1 LKSKSFIV
9 FSLKTI
15 KIAMKSRKQLL
26 NKMKAKAF
34 DTGLFKRILTYT
46 KPYKWRY
53 NGVIIFAISLSIFA
67 ALRPYLLKQTVD
79 GYIKTHDQLGLLFYV
94 TLMGI
99 VLMLEVFSQF
109 YFVYWANWLGQDI
122 VKDIR
127 TKLFKHILS
136 FRMKYFDLV
145 PVGQLVTRSVSD
157 IESIARI
164 FSQGLFMIISDL
176 MKMLVVL
183 IFMFYMNWKLTWI
196 VVIAMP
202 ILVYITRI
210 FQRKMQV
217 AFEEVRTQIANMNS
231 FVQER
236 VTGMKIVQLFNRE
249 KTEYESFKEING
261 KHKKAW
267 IKTILYNSIFFP
279 IADIISS
286 LTLGCIV
293 VFGGFKILNG
303 DNFTTFGD
311 LFSYTMFIGMLFNPL
326 RQIAD
331 KFNEMQLGMIA
342 ANRVFD
348 IIDTQD
354 HIQDTGTIEAPIFN
368 GTIEFKD
375 VRFGYIPEEEVIK
388 GIDLSVEAGQ
398 TIAIVGSTGAGK
410 STIINLLNRFYEIN
424 SGTICIDGNN
434 IENYTLA
441 SLRKQIAVVLQ
452 DVFLFADT
460 IYNNITLNNPEIT
473 KAQVLEAA
481 KVIGVHDFIM
491 SLPDNY
497 DFDVKERGVMLSSGQ
512 RQLIAFLRSYV
523 SNPSILILDEA
534 TSSID
539 TYSEEM
545 IQRATETITK
555 GRTSIV
561 IAHRLATIVNA
572 DKIVVMDKGLI
583 VEQGTH
589 QELINR
595 TNGYYKNL
603 YDSQFVV
610 AN

>member
-1 LKSKSFIV
+1 
-9 FSLKTI
+9 
-15 KIAMKSRKQLL
+15 
-26 NKMKAKAF
+26 MKAKAF
-34 DTGLFKRILTYT
+34 DTRLFKRILKFT
-46 KPYKWRY
+46 KPYQWRF
-53 NGVIIFAISLSIFA
+53 NGVVIFAISLSIFA

-79 GYIKTHDQLGLLFYV
+79 GYIATQDQKGLLMYV
-94 TLMGI
+94 ILMGI
-99 VLMLEVFSQF
+99 VLLLEVFSQF

-127 TKLFKHILS
+127 TKLFQHILS
-136 FRMKYFDLV
+136 FRMKYFDHV

-176 MKMLVVL
+176 MKMIVVL
-183 IFMFYMNWKLTWI
+183 GFMFYMNWTLTWI
-196 VVIAMP
+196 VIVAMP
-202 ILVYITRI
+202 ILVFVTRI
-210 FQRKMQV
+210 FQKKMQV

-249 KTEYESFKEING
+249 NIELEKFKEIND

-286 LTLGCIV
+286 LTLGFIV
-293 VFGGFKILNG
+293 LYGGFKILNG

-348 IIDTQD
+348 ILDTQD
-354 HIQDTGTIEAPIFN
+354 QIQDTGILEAPIFKGN
-368 GTIEFKD
+368 IEFNK
-375 VRFGYIPEEEVIK
+375 VRFGYIPDEEVIK
-388 GIDLSVEAGQ
+388 GIDLEVNAGQ

-424 SGTICIDGNN
+424 SGSIYIDGQN
-434 IENYTLA
+434 IENYTLG

-460 IYNNITLNNPEIT
+460 IFNNITLHNPEIDRD
-473 KAQVLEAA
+473 QVLAAA
-481 KVIGVHDFIM
+481 KKIGVHEFIM

-512 RQLIAFLRSYV
+512 RQLIAFLRAYV

-539 TYSEEM
+539 TYSEEL

-595 TNGYYKNL
+595 ESGFYKNL
-603 YDSQFVV
+603 YDSQFSV

>member
-1 LKSKSFIV
+1 
-9 FSLKTI
+9 
-15 KIAMKSRKQLL
+15 
-26 NKMKAKAF
+26 MKAKAF
-34 DTGLFKRILTYT
+34 DTRLFKRILKFT
-46 KPYKWRY
+46 KPYKWRF

-79 GYIKTHDQLGLLFYV
+79 GYIATEDKQGLLLYV
-94 TLMGI
+94 ILMGI
-99 VLMLEVFSQF
+99 VLLFEVFSQF
-109 YFVYWANWLGQDI
+109 YFVFWANWLGQDI

-127 TKLFKHILS
+127 TKLFQHILS
-136 FRMKYFDLV
+136 FRMKYFDHV

-176 MKMLVVL
+176 MKMVVVL
-183 IFMFYMNWKLTWI
+183 AFMFYMNWTLTWI
-196 VVIAMP
+196 VIVAMP
-202 ILVYITRI
+202 ILVFFTRI
-210 FQRKMQV
+210 FQKKMQV

-249 KTEYESFKEING
+249 KIEYEKFKQINN
-261 KHKKAW
+261 KHKTAW

-286 LTLGCIV
+286 LTLGFIV
-293 VFGGFKILNG
+293 LYGGIKILNG
-303 DNFTTFGD
+303 DTFTTFGD

-348 IIDTQD
+348 ILDTEDQ
-354 HIQDTGTIEAPIFN
+354 IQDTGIIEAPIFK
-368 GTIEFKD
+368 GDIRFEK
-375 VRFGYIPEEEVIK
+375 VRFGYIPDEEVIK
-388 GIDLSVEAGQ
+388 GIDLEVNAGQ

-424 SGTICIDGNN
+424 SGSIFIDNQN
-434 IENYTLA
+434 IENYTLS

-460 IYNNITLNNPEIT
+460 IFNNITLNNAEISRE
-473 KAQVLEAA
+473 QVLAAA
-481 KVIGVHDFIM
+481 KKIGVHAFIM

-512 RQLIAFLRSYV
+512 RQLIAFLRAYV

-539 TYSEEM
+539 TYSEEL

-572 DKIVVMDKGLI
+572 DKIVVMDKGLV

-595 TNGYYKNL
+595 ENGYYKNL
-603 YDSQFVV
+603 YDSQFSV

>member
-1 LKSKSFIV
+1 
-9 FSLKTI
+9 
-15 KIAMKSRKQLL
+15 
-26 NKMKAKAF
+26 MKAKAF

-53 NGVIIFAISLSIFA
+53 YGVIIFAVSLSIFA
-67 ALRPYLLKQTVD
+67 ALRPYLLKETVD
-79 GYIKTHDQLGLLFYV
+79 GYIKTHDKHGLLMYII
-94 TLMGI
+94 LMGM
-99 VLMLEVFSQF
+99 VLLMEVFSQF

-164 FSQGLFMIISDL
+164 FSQGLFMIISDM

-196 VVIAMP
+196 VIVAMP

-249 KTEYESFKEING
+249 KIEAENFKDINN
-261 KHKKAW
+261 KHRVAW

-286 LTLGCIV
+286 ITLGLV
-293 VFGGFKILNG
+293 VVYGGFKILNG
-303 DNFTTFGD
+303 DHFTTFGD

-354 HIQDTGTIEAPIFN
+354 HIQDTGTLEAPIFN
-368 GTIEFKD
+368 GSIEFKD
-375 VRFGYIPEEEVIK
+375 VRFSYIPEEEVIK
-388 GIDLSVEAGQ
+388 GIDLSVDAGQ

-424 SGTICIDGNN
+424 SGTIFIDGHN

-460 IYNNITLNNPEIT
+460 IYNNITLQNPEIT
-473 KAQVLEAA
+473 REQVLNAA
-481 KVIGVHDFIM
+481 KKIGVHDFIM

-539 TYSEEM
+539 TYSEEL

-555 GRTSIV
+555 GRTSII

-589 QELINR
+589 QELLNKAE
-595 TNGYYKNL
+595 GYYKNL
-603 YDSQFVV
+603 YDSQFSV

>member
-1 LKSKSFIV
+1 
-9 FSLKTI
+9 
-15 KIAMKSRKQLL
+15 
-26 NKMKAKAF
+26 MKAKAF
-34 DTGLFKRILTYT
+34 DTRLFKRILTYT
-46 KPYKWRY
+46 KPYKLRF
-53 NGVIIFAISLSIFA
+53 NGVIVFAISLSIFA

-79 GYIKTHDQLGLLFYV
+79 SYIQTEDKQGLLMYV
-94 TLMGI
+94 SLMGA
-99 VLMLEVFSQF
+99 VLLAEVFSQF

-157 IESIARI
+157 IEAIARI

-176 MKMLVVL
+176 MKMFVVL

-196 VVIAMP
+196 VIIAMP
-202 ILVYITRI
+202 ILVVITRV

-217 AFEEVRTQIANMNS
+217 AFEEVRTQISNMNS

-249 KTEYESFKEING
+249 KIELDKFREIND
-261 KHKKAW
+261 KHKTAW

-286 LTLGCIV
+286 LTLGCV
-293 VFGGFKILNG
+293 VLYGGTQILNG
-303 DNFTTFGD
+303 DTFTTFGD
-311 LFSYTMFIGMLFNPL
+311 LFSYTMFISMLFNPL

-354 HIQDTGTIEAPIFN
+354 QIQDTGNIEAPVFR
-368 GTIEFKD
+368 GAIEFND

-388 GIDLSVEAGQ
+388 GINLSVAAGQ
-398 TIAIVGSTGAGK
+398 TVAIVGSTGAGK

-424 SGTICIDGNN
+424 SGTICIDNQN

-473 KAQVLEAA
+473 KEHVISAA
-481 KVIGVHDFIM
+481 KEIGVHNFIM
-491 SLPDNY
+491 TLPDNY
-497 DFDVKERGVMLSSGQ
+497 NFDVKERGVMLSSGQ

-539 TYSEEM
+539 TYSEEL
-545 IQRATETITK
+545 IQRATETVTQ

-561 IAHRLATIVNA
+561 IAHRLATIINA
-572 DKIVVMDKGLI
+572 DKIVVMDKGKI
-583 VEQGTH
+583 VEQGNH
-589 QELINR
+589 HELINK
-595 TNGYYKNL
+595 TGGYYKNL

>member
-1 LKSKSFIV
+1 
-9 FSLKTI
+9 
-15 KIAMKSRKQLL
+15 
-26 NKMKAKAF
+26 MKAKAF
-34 DTGLFKRILTYT
+34 DTLLFKRILKYT
-46 KPYKWRY
+46 KPYQLRFR
-53 NGVIIFAISLSIFA
+53 GVIVFAISLSVFA

-79 GYIKTHDQLGLLFYV
+79 GYIKTHDQQGLLLYI

-99 VLMLEVFSQF
+99 VLLAEVFSQ
-109 YFVYWANWLGQDI
+109 YFFVFWANWLGQDI

-127 TKLFKHILS
+127 TKLFKHLLS
-136 FRMKYFDLV
+136 FRMKYFDHV

-157 IESIARI
+157 IEAIARI

-176 MKMLVVL
+176 MKMIVVL
-183 IFMFYMNWKLTWI
+183 FFMFYMNWKLTWI
-196 VVIAMP
+196 VIVAMP
-202 ILVYITRI
+202 VLVFFTRI

-217 AFEEVRTQIANMNS
+217 AFEEVRTEIANMNS

-249 KTEYESFKEING
+249 NIELDKFKNIND
-261 KHKKAW
+261 KHRKAW

-286 LTLGCIV
+286 LTLGFIV
-293 VFGGFKILNG
+293 LYGGFKILNG
-303 DNFTTFGD
+303 DTFTTFGD

-348 IIDTQD
+348 ILDTQD
-354 HIQDTGTIEAPIFN
+354 QIQDTGTIDAPIFK
-368 GTIEFKD
+368 GEIEFKE
-375 VRFGYIPEEEVIK
+375 VRFGYIPDEEVIK
-388 GIDLSVEAGQ
+388 GIDLEVKAGQ

-424 SGTICIDGNN
+424 SGTIFIDGHS
-434 IENYTLA
+434 IENYTLE

-460 IYNNITLNNPEIT
+460 IYNNITLNNPAISREEVLVA
-473 KAQVLEAA
+473 AQ
-481 KVIGVHDFIM
+481 KIGVHEFIM

-512 RQLIAFLRSYV
+512 RQLIAFLRAFV

-539 TYSEEM
+539 TYSEEL
-545 IQRATETITK
+545 IQRATETITE

-561 IAHRLATIVNA
+561 IAHRLATIIKA

-583 VEQGTH
+583 VEEGTH
-589 QELINR
+589 QELIKR
-595 TNGYYKNL
+595 KGGYYKNL
-603 YDSQFVV
+603 YDSQFSA

>member
-1 LKSKSFIV
+1 
-9 FSLKTI
+9 
-15 KIAMKSRKQLL
+15 
-26 NKMKAKAF
+26 MKAKAF
-34 DTGLFKRILTYT
+34 DTRLFKRILKFT
-46 KPYKWRY
+46 KPYQWRF
-53 NGVIIFAISLSIFA
+53 NGVIIFAVSLSIFA

-79 GYIKTHDQLGLLFYV
+79 GYIATQDQQGLLMYV
-94 TLMGI
+94 VLMGI
-99 VLMLEVFSQF
+99 VLLLEVFSQF

-127 TKLFKHILS
+127 TKLFRHILS
-136 FRMKYFDLV
+136 FRMKYFDHV

-176 MKMLVVL
+176 MKMVVVL
-183 IFMFYMNWKLTWI
+183 AFMFYMNWKLTWI
-196 VVIAMP
+196 VIVAMP
-202 ILVYITRI
+202 ILVYFTRI
-210 FQRKMQV
+210 FQKKMQV

-249 KTEYESFKEING
+249 EIEYEKFKSIND

-286 LTLGCIV
+286 LTLGFIV
-293 VFGGFKILNG
+293 LYGGIKILNG

-348 IIDTQD
+348 ILDTEDQ
-354 HIQDTGTIEAPIFN
+354 IQDTGIIEAPIFK
-368 GTIEFKD
+368 GDIEFKN
-375 VRFGYIPEEEVIK
+375 VRFGYIPDEEVIK
-388 GIDLSVEAGQ
+388 GIDLEVNAGQ

-424 SGTICIDGNN
+424 SGSIYIDNHN
-434 IENYTLA
+434 IENYTLS

-460 IYNNITLNNPEIT
+460 IFNNITLNNPEISRE
-473 KAQVLEAA
+473 QVLAAA
-481 KVIGVHDFIM
+481 KKIGVHEFIM

-512 RQLIAFLRSYV
+512 RQLIAFLRAYV

-539 TYSEEM
+539 TYSEEL

-589 QELINR
+589 LELINR
-595 TNGYYKNL
+595 ESGYYKNL
-603 YDSQFVV
+603 YDSQFSV

>member
-1 LKSKSFIV
+1 
-9 FSLKTI
+9 
-15 KIAMKSRKQLL
+15 
-26 NKMKAKAF
+26 MKAKAF
-34 DTGLFKRILTYT
+34 DTRLFKRILKYT
-46 KPYKWRY
+46 KPYQWRF
-53 NGVIIFAISLSIFA
+53 NGVIIFAISLSVFA

-79 GYIKTHDQLGLLFYV
+79 SYIQPKDQNGLLIYI
-94 TLMGI
+94 TLMGG
-99 VLMLEVFSQF
+99 VLLLEVFSQF
-109 YFVYWANWLGQDI
+109 FFVYWANWLGQDI

-127 TKLFKHILS
+127 VKLFKHILS

-157 IESIARI
+157 IEAIARI

-183 IFMFYMNWKLTWI
+183 LFMFYMNWKLTWI
-196 VVIAMP
+196 VIVAMP
-202 ILVYITRI
+202 ILVFITRI

-236 VTGMKIVQLFNRE
+236 VTGMKIVQLFHREDIEAEKFRVINDKHNR
-249 KTEYESFKEING
+249 
-261 KHKKAW
+261 AW

-286 LTLGCIV
+286 LTLGFIV
-293 VFGGFKILNG
+293 LYGGFNILRG
-303 DNFTTFGD
+303 DNSTTFGD

-348 IIDTQD
+348 ILDTQD
-354 HIQDTGTIEAPIFN
+354 QIQDTGTIEAPIFD
-368 GTIEFKD
+368 GDIRFED
-375 VRFGYIPEEEVIK
+375 VRFGYIPNEEVIK
-388 GIDLSVEAGQ
+388 GINLEVKASQ

-424 SGTICIDGNN
+424 SGSIFIDNQN
-434 IENYTLA
+434 IENYTLG

-473 KAQVLEAA
+473 RDQVLDAA
-481 KVIGVHDFIM
+481 KKIGVHDFIM

-512 RQLIAFLRSYV
+512 RQLIAFLRAYV

-539 TYSEEM
+539 TYSEEL

-589 QELINR
+589 QELINQEK
-595 TNGYYKNL
+595 GYYKNL
-603 YDSQFVV
+603 YDSQFSTSSSDTFL
-610 AN
+610 

>member
-1 LKSKSFIV
+1 
-9 FSLKTI
+9 
-15 KIAMKSRKQLL
+15 
-26 NKMKAKAF
+26 MKAKAF
-34 DTGLFKRILTYT
+34 DTRLFKRILKYT
-46 KPYKWRY
+46 KPYQLRF
-53 NGVIIFAISLSIFA
+53 NGVIIFAISLSVFA

-79 GYIKTHDQLGLLFYV
+79 GYIKTHEQYGLLLYV
-94 TLMGI
+94 SLMGF
-99 VLMLEVFSQF
+99 VLLLEVFSQF
-109 YFVYWANWLGQDI
+109 FFVYWANWLGQDI

-127 TKLFKHILS
+127 TKMFKHILS
-136 FRMKYFDLV
+136 FKMKYFDNV

-157 IESIARI
+157 IEAIARI

-176 MKMLVVL
+176 MKMIVVL
-183 IFMFYMNWKLTWI
+183 FFMFYMNWKLTWI
-196 VVIAMP
+196 VIVAMP
-202 ILVYITRI
+202 ILVFITRI

-217 AFEEVRTQIANMNS
+217 AFEEVRTQIANLNS

-249 KTEYESFKEING
+249 DIEFEKFKSINE
-261 KHKKAW
+261 KHNKAW

-286 LTLGCIV
+286 LTLGFIV
-293 VFGGFKILNG
+293 LYGGLKIING
-303 DNFTTFGD
+303 DHFTTFGD

-348 IIDTQD
+348 ILDTQD
-354 HIQDTGTIEAPIFN
+354 QIQDTGTIEAPIFKGN
-368 GTIEFKD
+368 IQFKD
-375 VRFGYIPEEEVIK
+375 VHFSYIDQEYVIK
-388 GIDLSVEAGQ
+388 GIDLDVKAGK
-398 TIAIVGSTGAGK
+398 TIAIVGATGAGK

-424 SGTICIDGNN
+424 SGTICIDGHN
-434 IENYTLA
+434 IENYTLS

-460 IYNNITLNNPEIT
+460 IFNNITLSNPDISRE
-473 KAQVLEAA
+473 QVLAAA
-481 KVIGVHDFIM
+481 KKIGVHKFIM

-512 RQLIAFLRSYV
+512 RQLIAFLRAYV

-539 TYSEEM
+539 TYSEEL
-545 IQRATETITK
+545 IQKATETITK

-561 IAHRLATIVNA
+561 IAHRLATIINA
-572 DKIVVMDKGLI
+572 DKIVVMDQGLI

-589 QELINR
+589 QELLEKID
-595 TNGYYKNL
+595 GYYKNL
-603 YDSQFVV
+603 YYSQFVV
-610 AN
+610 QG

>member
-1 LKSKSFIV
+1 
-9 FSLKTI
+9 
-15 KIAMKSRKQLL
+15 
-26 NKMKAKAF
+26 MKAKAF
-34 DTGLFKRILTYT
+34 DTRLFKRILQYT
-46 KPYKWRY
+46 KPYQLRFR
-53 NGVIIFAISLSIFA
+53 GVIAFAISLSVFA

-79 GYIKTHDQLGLLFYV
+79 SYIKPHDQQGLLLYV
-94 TLMGI
+94 TAMGI
-99 VLMLEVFSQF
+99 VLLCEVFSQF

-127 TKLFKHILS
+127 KKLFKHLLS

-176 MKMLVVL
+176 MKMVVCMG
-183 IFMFYMNWKLTWI
+183 IMFWMNWKLSLI
-196 VVIAMP
+196 VVFAMP
-202 ILVYITRI
+202 ILMYFTRL
-210 FQRKMQV
+210 FQKKMQI

-249 KTEYESFKEING
+249 RIEYEKFKDIND

-286 LTLGCIV
+286 ITLGLV
-293 VFGGFKILNG
+293 VVYGGFEIIG
-303 DNFTTFGD
+303 GSSFTTLGE
-311 LFSYTMFIGMLFNPL
+311 LTAYTMFIGMLFNPL

-342 ANRVFD
+342 ANRVFE
-348 IIDTQD
+348 ILDTQD
-354 HIQDTGTIEAPIFN
+354 QIQDTGMVEAPTFEGDI
-368 GTIEFKD
+368 TFKD
-375 VRFGYIPEEEVIK
+375 VRFSYIPDEEVIK
-388 GIDLSVEAGQ
+388 GIDLEVAAGQ
-398 TIAIVGSTGAGK
+398 TVAIVGSTGAGK

-424 SGTICIDGNN
+424 SGSIYIDNHN
-434 IENYTLA
+434 IENYTLS
-441 SLRKQIAVVLQ
+441 SLRRQIAVVLQ

-460 IYNNITLNNPEIT
+460 IFNNITLNNPEISRE
-473 KAQVLEAA
+473 QVLAAA
-481 KVIGVHDFIM
+481 KKIGVHDFIM

-512 RQLIAFLRSYV
+512 RQLIAFLRAFV

-539 TYSEEM
+539 TYSEEL
-545 IQRATETITK
+545 IQRATETITE

-595 TNGYYKNL
+595 ETGYYKNL
-603 YDSQFVV
+603 YDSQFSV